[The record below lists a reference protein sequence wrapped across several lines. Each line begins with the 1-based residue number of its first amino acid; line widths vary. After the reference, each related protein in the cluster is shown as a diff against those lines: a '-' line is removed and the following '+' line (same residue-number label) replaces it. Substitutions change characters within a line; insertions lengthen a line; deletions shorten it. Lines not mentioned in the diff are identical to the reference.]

1 MTALDTPDVSVIVP
15 ARNEASRIGVAL
27 ASVRASEAIR
37 IEVIVVDDGSTDATV
52 DVVTALGDTRIRILS
67 TTDGARGVSPAR
79 NLGIA
84 AARGRWIAFLDADDA
99 WGSGR
104 LDAILEAADRHA
116 ADFVADD
123 VLIESTDPN
132 TGTVS
137 SVSTLLID
145 RGLSAPT
152 DGHPLSL
159 DHFVRHDLGIIKP
172 VIARSLIVDHDLRFD
187 GYVTGDFA
195 FWFRCIRVA
204 RTPVMLG
211 RPTYRYRR
219 DAGRVTLSGPTRAFW
234 VGAAH
239 TTVELLGDPGL
250 PRRVVA
256 LLEHRARVEW
266 RRSAYLAFKEDLR
279 ARRLGSALAR
289 AIRLPSILVVPLD
302 GARVRAR
309 RRRSNRHRHIAA

>member
-1 MTALDTPDVSVIVP
+1 MTAPDTPDVSVIVP
-15 ARNEASRIGVAL
+15 ARNEASRIEAAL
-27 ASVRASEAIR
+27 ASVSASKEIR
-37 IEVIVVDDGSTDATV
+37 IEVIVVNDGSTDATV
-52 DVVTALGDTRIRILS
+52 DVVTALGDTRVRILS
-67 TTDGARGVSPAR
+67 TTEGARGLSQAR

-84 AARGRWIAFLDADDA
+84 AARGVWIAFLDADDA
-99 WGSGR
+99 WAPGR

-123 VLIESTDPN
+123 VLIESTDPG

-172 VIARSLIVDHDLRFD
+172 VIARALIVDQDLRFGD
-187 GYVTGDFA
+187 HTTEDFA

-204 RTPVMLG
+204 RRPVMLG

-219 DAGRVTLSGPTRAFW
+219 DAGTVTLSAPTRAFW
-234 VGAAH
+234 VGAAYA
-239 TTVELLGDPGL
+239 TVGLLGDPAL
-250 PRRVVA
+250 PRGVVA

-266 RRSAYLAFKEDLR
+266 RRSAYLGFKEDLR
-279 ARRLGSALAR
+279 ARRVGPALAR
-289 AIRLPSILVVPLD
+289 AIRLPSILVVPLE

-309 RRRSNRHRHIAA
+309 RRRSNPHRHTAT